1 MREKACL
8 FSYLRCKLKGFF
20 TPLLLKKVKA
30 HLRGGGLFDREGLFN
45 LEGTMISVLFK
56 ELEHKVEKLKNKKAG
71 GHAAE

>member
-1 MREKACL
+1 M
-8 FSYLRCKLKGFF
+8 F
-20 TPLLLKKVKA
+20 LLLSQMQNIRVLHPFAAQEGKSPFEEE
-30 HLRGGGLFDREGLFN
+30 GLFDREGLFN

>member
-1 MREKACL
+1 MQNKRVLHPFAAQEGKSL
-8 FSYLRCKLKGFF
+8 PG
-20 TPLLLKKVKA
+20 
-30 HLRGGGLFDREGLFN
+30 GLFN

>member
-1 MREKACL
+1 MQNKRVLHPFAAQE
-8 FSYLRCKLKGFF
+8 G
-20 TPLLLKKVKA
+20 KKPPFQA
-30 HLRGGGLFDREGLFN
+30 HLSGGGGLFKREGLFN